1 MPKVVVTDYTFSSL
15 EVEQTIV
22 EEAGFHF
29 SAYQCSGVAELMEV
43 CADAD
48 AVITQFAPVNDEVV
62 SAMQKAKVIVR
73 YGIGYDNVACETA
86 SKKGIPVCNIPD
98 YCIDEVA
105 DHALAFILAT
115 TRRVRA
121 NNAFVVDGNWGLA
134 VPLEKMQALSDLTV
148 GVIGLGRIGREVTAR
163 LQGFKCTVL
172 ASDPV
177 ISDEEAKT
185 HGCTLMSLKELL
197 ATSDIVSLHCPST
210 PETRGMI
217 NQKSLE
223 VMKEGAVL
231 VNVGRGDLVDLDA
244 LTEALRHGHIGGAA
258 LDVFNPEPIAP
269 DHPLLGM
276 DNVVV
281 SSHIAACSPKASK
294 KLRETAARLAV
305 SALRGEM
312 LPGVVNGV
320 HGREA

>member
-22 EEAGFHF
+22 EEAGFDF
-29 SAYQCSGVAELMEV
+29 SCYQCVDVAELMDV

-62 SAMQKAKVIVR
+62 SVMQKAKVIVR
-73 YGIGYDNVACETA
+73 YGIGYDNVSCETA
-86 SKKGIPVCNIPD
+86 SQKGIPVCNIPD

-115 TRRVRA
+115 TRQVLA
-121 NNAFVVDGNWGLA
+121 NNEFVVDGNWGLG
-134 VPLEKMQALSDLTV
+134 VSLEKMQALSDLTV

-163 LQGFKCTVL
+163 LLGFKCNVL

-177 ISDEEAKT
+177 ISAEEAKT
-185 HGCTLMSLKELL
+185 HGCTLMSLDELL

-217 NQKSLE
+217 NQKSLG
-223 VMKEGAVL
+223 VMKKGAVL
-231 VNVGRGDLVDLDA
+231 INVGRGDLVDLDA
-244 LTEALRHGHIGGAA
+244 LTEALQHGRIGGAA
-258 LDVFNPEPIAP
+258 LDVFNPEPIAA

-276 DNVVV
+276 NNAVV
-281 SSHIAACSPKASK
+281 SSHIASCSPKAIK

-305 SALRGEM
+305 SALRGEP
-312 LPGVVNGV
+312 LSGVVNGV
-320 HGREA
+320 HGRDA

>member
-22 EEAGFHF
+22 EEAGFDF
-29 SAYQCSGVAELMEV
+29 SCYQCSGVAELMNV

-121 NNAFVVDGNWGLA
+121 NNAFVVEGNWGLG

-185 HGCTLMSLKELL
+185 HGCTLMSLEDLL
-197 ATSDIVSLHCPST
+197 KASDIVSLHCPST

-244 LTEALRHGHIGGAA
+244 LTEALRHGRIGGAA
-258 LDVFNPEPIAP
+258 LDVFNPEPIAA

-276 DNVVV
+276 NNVVV
-281 SSHIAACSPKASK
+281 SSHVASCSPKASK

-305 SALRGEM
+305 SALRGET
-312 LPGVVNGV
+312 LSGVVNGV
-320 HGREA
+320 HGRKA